1 MLRRVF
7 LLLLTIALAAF
18 SLTACGDPSAPTDSS
33 AENSSAGEVS
43 KTDYVVT
50 VQTEG
55 GMPLPGLLVKIY
67 EDNSKSELVF
77 AAATD
82 DKGVLRFN
90 ATTSET
96 YVADILGCVAGF
108 FPEESYPVS
117 KETTVK
123 IKTAPYSGFDA
134 TAVSLAK
141 GDIVPDL
148 QISCADGSELSIAEV
163 LEEKKAVVLNF
174 WFIGC
179 DPCRMEFPYL
189 QKAYESYQDD
199 LEVIAI
205 NPYDGTDATVSAYA
219 ERMGLTFPVASE
231 AKYWQNT
238 MQLRVYPTTVVI
250 DRYGMICLVHVG
262 AVTEEETFAQLFAY
276 VTSDS
281 YVQKVYSSIE
291 EMKP

>member
-1 MLRRVF
+1 MLKRAF
-7 LLLLTIALAAF
+7 LLLLTMVLAVF
-18 SLTACGDPSAPTDSS
+18 SLAACGDPSATTDSS

-43 KTDYVVT
+43 KTDYVIT

-67 EDNSKSELVF
+67 EDSAKSELVF

-82 DKGVLRFN
+82 DKGVLRFS

-96 YVADILGCVAGF
+96 YVADILGCVAGYL
-108 FPEESYPVS
+108 PEEFYPVS
-117 KETTVK
+117 EETTVE

-134 TAVSLAK
+134 TAVTLVK
-141 GDIVPDL
+141 GDIVPEL
-148 QISCADGSELSIAEV
+148 QITCADGSALSIAEL

-189 QKAYESYQDD
+189 QKAYESYQDV

-205 NPYDGTDATVSAYA
+205 NPYDGTNATVSAYA
-219 ERMGLTFPVASE
+219 EQMGLTFPVASE

-238 MQLRVYPTTVVI
+238 MQLRAYPTTVVI

-262 AVTEEETFAQLFAY
+262 AVTEEETFAQMFAY

>member
-1 MLRRVF
+1 VAVLSGYPVAYKALSEYDVGQNTEIKLATQ
-7 LLLLTIALAAF
+7 LLEPDYSKDVYKLGSIVKDF
-18 SLTACGDPSAPTDSS
+18 SVTDV
-33 AENSSAGEVS
+33 NG
-43 KTDYVVT
+43 KTY
-50 VQTEG
+50 
-55 GMPLPGLLVKIY
+55 KI
-67 EDNSKSELVF
+67 SEL
-77 AAATD
+77 
-82 DKGVLRFN
+82 L
-90 ATTSET
+90 
-96 YVADILGCVAGF
+96 
-108 FPEESYPVS
+108 
-117 KETTVK
+117 KEN
-123 IKTAPYSGFDA
+123 
-134 TAVSLAK
+134 
-141 GDIVPDL
+141 
-148 QISCADGSELSIAEV
+148 
-163 LEEKKAVVLNF
+163 KAVILNF

-238 MQLRVYPTTVVI
+238 MQLRAYPTTVVI